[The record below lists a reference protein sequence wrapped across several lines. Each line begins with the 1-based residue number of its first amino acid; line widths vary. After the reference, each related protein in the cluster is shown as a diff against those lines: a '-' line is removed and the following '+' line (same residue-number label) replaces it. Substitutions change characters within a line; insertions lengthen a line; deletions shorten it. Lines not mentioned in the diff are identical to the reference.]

1 MAWAPGKNGVVP
13 MKTKAKPWLLQ
24 NLRFA
29 YYFLGVVYLA
39 LGLVML
45 GLEAL
50 ALVLGESPWGFLA
63 GAVVGL
69 GVGGWFRMLGDPK
82 HEPGRAEALLSIAL
96 IWLLVPLLG
105 AIPFWVA
112 GGMSYLD
119 AFFEA
124 MSGFTTTG
132 ATVLA
137 DFEQFG
143 YSLFFWRSLMQ
154 WFGGVGILVLVV
166 ALLAHLAVAGRQLFI
181 TESTGVQ
188 KEPFTP
194 RLRTAAQSILKVY
207 AVLTLA
213 AASCYWLAGIPP
225 FEALCNALTT
235 LPAAGFSPNP
245 RSFEQYSPLA
255 QWFGTLFMFLGGAG
269 FVLQYKLF
277 FTRDPRPLLN
287 DVELRVY
294 TLIVLVFSLSLA
306 VFLMTHHAT
315 DMNYSWHDALR
326 HAFFNVT
333 SILTTTGYASA
344 DFALW
349 VPAAQ
354 AILVAAMFVGGCAG
368 SGAGGIKVIR
378 LLVVGAIVRREL
390 IRSLHPQAVITLRL
404 GSKSLGEDVM
414 RSVAAFITLYVALVA
429 AGAVLISLLENNF
442 VVGFTASAQAVGNIG
457 PGLGEVGPMG
467 GYAGLNPLSKLILIF
482 QMWAGRI
489 ELIPVFLLLTPELWK
504 KLRG

>member
-1 MAWAPGKNGVVP
+1 
-13 MKTKAKPWLLQ
+13 MKARAKPWPLE

-45 GLEAL
+45 GLEVLSL
-50 ALVLGESPWGFLA
+50 ALGESPWGFLV
-63 GAVVGL
+63 GAIVGL
-69 GVGGWFRMLGDPK
+69 GLGGWFRSLGDPK
-82 HEPGRAEALLSIAL
+82 LEPGRAEALLSIAL

-112 GGMSYLD
+112 GGMNYLD
-119 AFFEA
+119 ALFEA

-181 TESTGVQ
+181 TESTGIQ

-194 RLRTAAQSILKVY
+194 RLRTAALSILKVY
-207 AVLTLA
+207 TALTLA
-213 AASCYWLAGIPP
+213 AAFCYWIAGVPA
-225 FEALCNALTT
+225 FEAVCNALTT

-245 RSFEQYSPLA
+245 RSFEAYSPLA

-269 FVLQYKLF
+269 FVLQYRLF
-277 FTRDPRPLLN
+277 FTKDPRPLLN
-287 DVELRVY
+287 DVELRIY
-294 TLIVLVFSLSLA
+294 TLIVLVFSASLA
-306 VFLMTHHAT
+306 VFLMTHHT
-315 DMNYSWHDALR
+315 QDMNYSWSDAIR

-333 SILTTTGYASA
+333 SIITTTGYASA

-354 AILVAAMFVGGCAG
+354 AILIAAMFVGGCAG

-390 IRSLHPQAVITLRL
+390 IRSLHPQAVMTLRL

-414 RSVAAFITLYVALVA
+414 RSVAAFITLYVTLVA
-429 AGAVLISLLENNF
+429 LGAVLISLLENNF

-467 GYAGLNPLSKLILIF
+467 SYAGLEPLSKAILIV

-489 ELIPVFLLLTPELWK
+489 ELIPVFLLLIPELWK
-504 KLRG
+504 KLKG

>member
-1 MAWAPGKNGVVP
+1 M
-13 MKTKAKPWLLQ
+13 
-24 NLRFA
+24 
-29 YYFLGVVYLA
+29 GVVYLA

-50 ALVLGESPWGFLA
+50 ALALGESPWGFLA
-63 GAVVGL
+63 GAAVGL
-69 GVGGWFRMLGDPK
+69 GLGWWFRSLGDPR

-96 IWLLVPLLG
+96 IWLLVPALG
-105 AIPFWVA
+105 AIPFWIS
-112 GGMSYLD
+112 GGMHYLD
-119 AFFEA
+119 ALFEA

-137 DFEQFG
+137 DFEGFG

-207 AVLTLA
+207 TALTLA
-213 AASCYWLAGIPP
+213 AALCYWIAGVPA

-245 RSFEQYSPLA
+245 RSFEEYTPLA

-269 FVLQYKLF
+269 FVLQYRLF
-277 FTRDPRPLLN
+277 FSRDPRPLLR

-294 TLIVLVFSLSLA
+294 TLIVLVFGSSLA
-306 VFLMTHHAT
+306 VFLMTHHAE
-315 DMNYSWHDALR
+315 DMDYTWDEAIR

-333 SILTTTGYASA
+333 SIITTTGYASA

-349 VPAAQ
+349 APAAQ

-378 LLVVGAIVRREL
+378 LLIVGAIVRREL
-390 IRSLHPQAVITLRL
+390 LRSLHPQAIITLRL
-404 GSKSLGEDVM
+404 GRKSLGEDVM
-414 RSVAAFITLYVALVA
+414 RSVAAFITLYVGLVA

-467 GYAGLNPLSKLILIF
+467 SYAGLEPLSKIILIL
-482 QMWAGRI
+482 QMWAGRL

>member
-1 MAWAPGKNGVVP
+1 MNAR
-13 MKTKAKPWLLQ
+13 AKPWPLE

-29 YYFLGVVYLA
+29 YHFLGVTYLA

-50 ALVLGESPWGFLA
+50 SLVLRESPWGFLT

-69 GVGGWFRMLGDPK
+69 GLGWGFHRLGDPR
-82 HEPGRAEALLSIAL
+82 HEPGRAEALLSVAL
-96 IWLLVPLLG
+96 IWLLVPALG
-105 AIPFWVA
+105 AIPFWIS
-112 GGMSYLD
+112 GNMSYLD
-119 AFFEA
+119 ALFEA

-132 ATVLA
+132 ATALS
-137 DFEQFG
+137 DFSQFG

-154 WFGGVGILVLVV
+154 WFGGVGFLVLVV

-207 AVLTLA
+207 AALTLA
-213 AASCYWLAGIPP
+213 AALCYWIAGIPP
-225 FEALCNALTT
+225 FEAICNALTT

-277 FTRDPRPLLN
+277 FTRDPRPLLK

-294 TLIVLVFSLSLA
+294 ALIVLAFSAVLA
-306 VFLMTHHAT
+306 VFLMTHHSQNMDYT
-315 DMNYSWHDALR
+315 WGDAIR

-344 DFALW
+344 DFARW

-354 AILVAAMFVGGCAG
+354 AILVAAMFVGECAG
-368 SGAGGIKVIR
+368 SGAGGIKVVR

-390 IRSLHPQAVITLRL
+390 IHSLHPQAIITLRL
-404 GSKSLGEDVM
+404 GSKSLGEEVM
-414 RSVAAFITLYVALVA
+414 RSVAAFITLYVTLVA
-429 AGAVLISLLENNF
+429 AGALLISLLENNF

-467 GYAGLNPLSKLILIF
+467 SYAGLEPLSKVILIV
-482 QMWAGRI
+482 QMWAGRL

-504 KLRG
+504 KLKS

>member
-1 MAWAPGKNGVVP
+1 
-13 MKTKAKPWLLQ
+13 MKTKSKPWLLE

-39 LGLVML
+39 LGVVML
-45 GLEAL
+45 GLEVL
-50 ALVLGESPWGFLA
+50 ALVLGESPWGFLI
-63 GAVVGL
+63 GAAVGL
-69 GVGGWFRMLGDPK
+69 GLGWWFRSLGDPR

-96 IWLLVPLLG
+96 IWLLVPALG
-105 AIPFWVA
+105 AIPFWIS
-112 GGMSYLD
+112 GGMHYLD
-119 AFFEA
+119 ALFEA

-137 DFEQFG
+137 DFEGFG

-207 AVLTLA
+207 TALTLA
-213 AASCYWLAGIPP
+213 AALCYWIAGVPA

-245 RSFEQYSPLA
+245 RSFEEYTPLA

-269 FVLQYKLF
+269 FVLQYRLF
-277 FTRDPRPLLN
+277 FSRDPRPLLR

-294 TLIVLVFSLSLA
+294 TLIVLVFGSSLA
-306 VFLMTHHAT
+306 VFLMTHHAE
-315 DMNYSWHDALR
+315 DMDYTWDEALR

-333 SILTTTGYASA
+333 SIITTTGYASA

-349 VPAAQ
+349 APAAQ

-378 LLVVGAIVRREL
+378 LLIVGAIVRREL
-390 IRSLHPQAVITLRL
+390 LRSLHPQAIITLRL
-404 GSKSLGEDVM
+404 GRKSLGEDVM
-414 RSVAAFITLYVALVA
+414 RSVAAFITLYVGLVA

-467 GYAGLNPLSKLILIF
+467 SYAGLEPLSKIILIL
-482 QMWAGRI
+482 QMWAGRL

>member
-1 MAWAPGKNGVVP
+1 MR
-13 MKTKAKPWLLQ
+13 PWWLEH
-24 NLRFA
+24 LRFA
-29 YYFLGVVYLA
+29 YYVLGVLYLA
-39 LGLVML
+39 MALVML
-45 GLEAL
+45 GLEL
-50 ALVLGESPWGFLA
+50 ISLVLGESPWGFLL
-63 GAVVGL
+63 GAVVGFLL
-69 GVGGWFRMLGDPK
+69 GSGFRWLGDPR

-96 IWLLVPLLG
+96 IWLLVPALG
-105 AIPFWVA
+105 AIPFWVS

-132 ATVLA
+132 ATALA
-137 DFEQFG
+137 DFSQFG

-154 WFGGVGILVLVV
+154 WFGGVGFLVLVA
-166 ALLAHLAVAGRQLFI
+166 ALLAHLAVAGRPLFI
-181 TESTGVQ
+181 TESTGLH

-207 AVLTLA
+207 SALTLA
-213 AASCYWLAGIPP
+213 AALCYWGAGMPP

-245 RSFEQYSPLA
+245 RSFEDYSPLA

-269 FVLQYKLF
+269 FVLQYRLF
-277 FTRDPRPLLN
+277 FTRDPRPLLK
-287 DVELRVY
+287 DVELRAY
-294 TLIVLVFSLSLA
+294 ALIVLSFSSMLA
-306 VFLMTHHAT
+306 LFLMTHHAK
-315 DMNYSWHDALR
+315 DMNYAWPDALR

-333 SILTTTGYASA
+333 SIITTTGYASA

-349 VPAAQ
+349 TPAAQ

-368 SGAGGIKVIR
+368 SGAGGIKLIR
-378 LLVVGAIVRREL
+378 WLVVGAMVRREL
-390 IRSLHPQAVITLRL
+390 MRALHPQAVIPLRV
-404 GSKSLGEDVM
+404 GHKNLGEEVV
-414 RSVAAFITLYVALVA
+414 RSVAAFVVLYLGLVAL
-429 AGAVLISLLENNF
+429 GAVGIALLENDL

-467 GYAGLNPLSKLILIF
+467 SYAGLHPLSKLVLIF

-489 ELIPVFLLLTPELWK
+489 ELFPVLLLFFPQLWK
-504 KLRG
+504 KVKG

>member
-1 MAWAPGKNGVVP
+1 

-69 GVGGWFRMLGDPK
+69 GVGGWFRRLGDPK

-137 DFEQFG
+137 DFEQCG

>member
-1 MAWAPGKNGVVP
+1 MRNR
-13 MKTKAKPWLLQ
+13 AKPWLLE

-39 LGLVML
+39 MGVVML

-50 ALVLGESPWGFLA
+50 SLLLRESPWGFLA

-69 GVGGWFRMLGDPK
+69 GLGAWFRKLGDPK

-96 IWLLVPLLG
+96 VWLLVPALG
-105 AIPFWVA
+105 AIPFWIA
-112 GGMSYLD
+112 GGMPYLD
-119 AFFEA
+119 ALFES

-132 ATVLA
+132 ATALA
-137 DFEQFG
+137 DFSQFG

-154 WFGGVGILVLVV
+154 WFGGVGFLVLAV

-194 RLRTAAQSILKVY
+194 RLRTAALSILKVY

-213 AASCYWLAGIPP
+213 AAVCYWIAGVPA
-225 FEALCNALTT
+225 FEAVCNALTT

-245 RSFEQYSPLA
+245 RSFEQYTPLA

-269 FVLQYKLF
+269 FVLQYKFF
-277 FTRDPRPLLN
+277 FTKDPRPLLK

-306 VFLMTHHAT
+306 AFLMTHHTQA
-315 DMNYSWHDALR
+315 MNYSWGDALR

-333 SILTTTGYASA
+333 SIITTTGYASA

-378 LLVVGAIVRREL
+378 WLVVGAIVRREL
-390 IRSLHPQAVITLRL
+390 IRSLHPQAIITLRL
-404 GSKSLGEDVM
+404 GSKILGEDVM
-414 RSVAAFITLYVALVA
+414 RSVAAFITLYAALVA
-429 AGAVLISLLENNF
+429 AGALLISVLENSF

-467 GYAGLNPLSKLILIF
+467 SYAGLEPLSKVILIF

>member
-1 MAWAPGKNGVVP
+1 
-13 MKTKAKPWLLQ
+13 MKTKSKPWLLE

-39 LGLVML
+39 LGVVML
-45 GLEAL
+45 GLEVL
-50 ALVLGESPWGFLA
+50 ALVLGESPWGFLI
-63 GAVVGL
+63 GAAVGL
-69 GVGGWFRMLGDPK
+69 GLGWWFRSLGDPR

-96 IWLLVPLLG
+96 IWLLVPALG
-105 AIPFWVA
+105 AIPFWIS
-112 GGMSYLD
+112 GGMHYLD
-119 AFFEA
+119 ALFEA

-137 DFEQFG
+137 DFEGFG

-207 AVLTLA
+207 TALTLA
-213 AASCYWLAGIPP
+213 AALCYWIAGVPA

-245 RSFEQYSPLA
+245 RSFEEYTPLA

-269 FVLQYKLF
+269 FVLQYRLF
-277 FTRDPRPLLN
+277 FSRDPRPLLR

-294 TLIVLVFSLSLA
+294 TLIVLVFGSSLA
-306 VFLMTHHAT
+306 VFLMTHHAE
-315 DMNYSWHDALR
+315 DMDYTWDEAIR

-333 SILTTTGYASA
+333 SIITTTGYASA

-349 VPAAQ
+349 APAAQ

-378 LLVVGAIVRREL
+378 LLIVGAIVRREL
-390 IRSLHPQAVITLRL
+390 LRSLHPQAIITLRL
-404 GSKSLGEDVM
+404 GRKSLGEDVM
-414 RSVAAFITLYVALVA
+414 RSVAAFITLYVGLVA

-467 GYAGLNPLSKLILIF
+467 SYAGLEPLSKIILIL
-482 QMWAGRI
+482 QMWAGRL

>member
-1 MAWAPGKNGVVP
+1 
-13 MKTKAKPWLLQ
+13 MKRKTKPWLIT

-39 LGLVML
+39 LGAVML
-45 GLEAL
+45 GLEVLSL
-50 ALVLGESPWGFLA
+50 ALGESPWGFLLGA
-63 GAVVGL
+63 GVGL
-69 GVGGWFRMLGDPK
+69 SLGWWFRSLGDPR

-112 GGMSYLD
+112 GGMNYLD
-119 AFFEA
+119 AVFEA

-181 TESTGVQ
+181 TESTGIQ

-194 RLRTAAQSILKVY
+194 RLRTAALSILKVY
-207 AVLTLA
+207 ATLTLA
-213 AASCYWLAGIPP
+213 AALCYWIAGVPA
-225 FEALCNALTT
+225 FEAICNALTT

-245 RSFEQYSPLA
+245 RSFETYSPLA

-269 FVLQYKLF
+269 FVLQYRLF
-277 FTRDPRPLLN
+277 FTRDPRPLLR

-294 TLIVLVFSLSLA
+294 TLIVLVFSTALA
-306 VFLMTHHAT
+306 AFLMTHHAQ
-315 DMNYSWHDALR
+315 DMNYTWSDAIR

-333 SILTTTGYASA
+333 SIITTTGYASA

-390 IRSLHPQAVITLRL
+390 IRSLHPQAVMTLRL
-404 GSKSLGEDVM
+404 GNKSLGEDVM
-414 RSVAAFITLYVALVA
+414 RSVAAFITLYAALVA
-429 AGAVLISLLENNF
+429 VGAVLISLIENDF

-467 GYAGLNPLSKLILIF
+467 SYAGLEPLSKLILIV

-489 ELIPVFLLLTPELWK
+489 ELIPVFLLLTPELWR

>member
-1 MAWAPGKNGVVP
+1 MSAR
-13 MKTKAKPWLLQ
+13 AKPWPLE
-24 NLRFA
+24 NLRFV

-45 GLEAL
+45 GLEL
-50 ALVLGESPWGFLA
+50 LSLLLKESPWGFLA

-69 GVGGWFRMLGDPK
+69 GLGGWFRRLGDPK

-112 GGMSYLD
+112 GGMNYLD

-132 ATVLA
+132 ATALA

-181 TESTGVQ
+181 TESTGIQ

-194 RLRTAAQSILKVY
+194 RLRTAALSILKVY
-207 AVLTLA
+207 TALTLA
-213 AASCYWLAGIPP
+213 AAFCYWIAGVPA
-225 FEALCNALTT
+225 FEAVCNALTT

-245 RSFEQYSPLA
+245 RSFEAYSPLA

-269 FVLQYKLF
+269 FVLQYRLF
-277 FTRDPRPLLN
+277 FTKDPRPLLN
-287 DVELRVY
+287 DVELRIY
-294 TLIVLVFSLSLA
+294 TLIVLVFSASLA
-306 VFLMTHHAT
+306 VFLMTHHT
-315 DMNYSWHDALR
+315 QDMNYSWSDAIR

-333 SILTTTGYASA
+333 SIITTTGYASA

-354 AILVAAMFVGGCAG
+354 AILIAAMFVGGCAG

-404 GSKSLGEDVM
+404 GSRSLGEDVM
-414 RSVAAFITLYVALVA
+414 RSVAVFITLYVALVA
-429 AGAVLISLLENNF
+429 VGALLISLLENNF
-442 VVGFTASAQAVGNIG
+442 VLGFTASAQAVGNIG

-467 GYAGLNPLSKLILIF
+467 SYAGLQPLSKVILIV
-482 QMWAGRI
+482 QMWAGRL

-504 KLRG
+504 KLKG

>member
-1 MAWAPGKNGVVP
+1 
-13 MKTKAKPWLLQ
+13 MKRKPKPWLLQ

-39 LGLVML
+39 LGAVML
-45 GLEAL
+45 GLEVLSL
-50 ALVLGESPWGFLA
+50 ALGESPWGFLA
-63 GAVVGL
+63 GAVAGL
-69 GVGGWFRMLGDPK
+69 GLGWWFRSLGDPK

-96 IWLLVPLLG
+96 IWLLVPALG
-105 AIPFWVA
+105 AIPFWIS
-112 GGMSYLD
+112 GGMHYLD

-132 ATVLA
+132 STVLA
-137 DFEQFG
+137 NFEQFG

-181 TESTGVQ
+181 TESTGIQ

-194 RLRTAAQSILKVY
+194 RLRTAALSILKVY
-207 AVLTLA
+207 TALTLA
-213 AASCYWLAGIPP
+213 AALCYWIAGVPA
-225 FEALCNALTT
+225 FEAVCNALTT

-245 RSFEQYSPLA
+245 RSFEAYSPLA

-269 FVLQYKLF
+269 FVLQYRLF
-277 FTRDPRPLLN
+277 FTRDPRPLLR

-294 TLIVLVFSLSLA
+294 TLIVLVFSASLA
-306 VFLMTHHAT
+306 IFLMTHHT
-315 DMNYSWHDALR
+315 QDMNYTWSDAIR

-333 SILTTTGYASA
+333 SIITTTGYASA

-390 IRSLHPQAVITLRL
+390 IRSLHPQAVMTLRL

-429 AGAVLISLLENNF
+429 AGAVLISLLENSF

-467 GYAGLNPLSKLILIF
+467 GFAGLEPLSKVILIF

>member
-1 MAWAPGKNGVVP
+1 
-13 MKTKAKPWLLQ
+13 MKSKTRPWLLQ

-29 YYFLGVVYLA
+29 YYFLGVVYLG

-45 GLEAL
+45 ALEGLSL
-50 ALVLGESPWGFLA
+50 LLGESPWGFLA

-69 GVGGWFRMLGDPK
+69 GLGGWFRRLGDSR
-82 HEPGRAEALLSIAL
+82 HEPGRAEALLSIVL

-112 GGMSYLD
+112 GGMGYLD

-132 ATVLA
+132 ATALA
-137 DFEQFG
+137 DFSQFG

-154 WFGGVGILVLVV
+154 WFGGVGILVLIA
-166 ALLAHLAVAGRQLFI
+166 ALLPHLAVAGRQLFI

-194 RLRTAAQSILKVY
+194 RLRSTAQSILKVY
-207 AVLTLA
+207 TALTLA
-213 AASCYWLAGIPP
+213 AAVCYWVAGIPP

-269 FVLQYKLF
+269 FVLQYRLF
-277 FTRDPRPLLN
+277 FTRDPRPLLR
-287 DVELRVY
+287 DVELRAY
-294 TLIVLVFSLSLA
+294 ALIVLSLSLLLA
-306 VFLMTHHAT
+306 LFLITHHT
-315 DMNYSWHDALR
+315 KDMNYTWPDALR

-333 SILTTTGYASA
+333 SIVTTTGYASA

-349 VPAAQ
+349 VPSAQ

-378 LLVVGAIVRREL
+378 LLILGAIVRREL
-390 IRSLHPQAVITLRL
+390 VRALHPQAVMTLRL
-404 GSKSLGEDVM
+404 GSKSLGEDVL
-414 RSVAAFITLYVALVA
+414 RSVAAFITLYIALVA
-429 AGAVLISLLENNF
+429 LGAVLIALLENDL

-467 GYAGLNPLSKLILIF
+467 GFAGLEPLSKLILIF

-489 ELIPVFLLLTPELWK
+489 ELIPVFALLTPELWK

>member
-1 MAWAPGKNGVVP
+1 
-13 MKTKAKPWLLQ
+13 MKRKPKPWLIT

-39 LGLVML
+39 LGAVML
-45 GLEAL
+45 GLEVISL
-50 ALVLGESPWGFLA
+50 ALGESPWGFLLGA
-63 GAVVGL
+63 GVGL
-69 GVGGWFRMLGDPK
+69 SLGWWFRSLGDPR

-112 GGMSYLD
+112 GGMNYLD
-119 AFFEA
+119 AVFEA

-181 TESTGVQ
+181 TESTGIQ

-194 RLRTAAQSILKVY
+194 RLRTAALSILKVY
-207 AVLTLA
+207 ATLTLA
-213 AASCYWLAGIPP
+213 AALCYWIAGVPA

-245 RSFEQYSPLA
+245 RSFEAYSPLA

-269 FVLQYKLF
+269 FVLQYRLF
-277 FTRDPRPLLN
+277 FTRDPRPLLR

-294 TLIVLVFSLSLA
+294 TLIVLVFSTVLA
-306 VFLMTHHAT
+306 IFLITHHT
-315 DMNYSWHDALR
+315 QDMNYSWSDAIR

-333 SILTTTGYASA
+333 SIITTTGYASA

-390 IRSLHPQAVITLRL
+390 IRSLHPQAVMTLRL
-404 GSKSLGEDVM
+404 GNKSLGEDVM

-467 GYAGLNPLSKLILIF
+467 SYAGLEPLSKLILIV

-504 KLRG
+504 KLKG

>member
-1 MAWAPGKNGVVP
+1 
-13 MKTKAKPWLLQ
+13 MKRKPKPWLLQ

-39 LGLVML
+39 LGAVML
-45 GLEAL
+45 GLEVL
-50 ALVLGESPWGFLA
+50 SLVLGESPWGFLA

-69 GVGGWFRMLGDPK
+69 GLGWWFRSLGDPK

-96 IWLLVPLLG
+96 IWLLVPALG
-105 AIPFWVA
+105 AIPFWIS
-112 GGMSYLD
+112 GGMHYLD
-119 AFFEA
+119 ALFEA

-132 ATVLA
+132 STVLA
-137 DFEQFG
+137 NFEQFG

-181 TESTGVQ
+181 TESTGIQ

-194 RLRTAAQSILKVY
+194 RLRTAALSILKVY
-207 AVLTLA
+207 TALTLA
-213 AASCYWLAGIPP
+213 AALCYWIAGVPA
-225 FEALCNALTT
+225 FEAVCNALTT

-245 RSFEQYSPLA
+245 RSFEAYSPLA

-269 FVLQYKLF
+269 FVLQYRLF
-277 FTRDPRPLLN
+277 FTRDPRPLLR

-294 TLIVLVFSLSLA
+294 TLIVLVFSTSLA
-306 VFLMTHHAT
+306 VFLMTHHT
-315 DMNYSWHDALR
+315 RDMNYTWSDAIR

-333 SILTTTGYASA
+333 SIITTTGYASA

-390 IRSLHPQAVITLRL
+390 IRSLHPQAVMTLRL

-429 AGAVLISLLENNF
+429 AGAVLISLLENSF

-467 GYAGLNPLSKLILIF
+467 GFAGLEPLSKVILIF

>member
-1 MAWAPGKNGVVP
+1 

-50 ALVLGESPWGFLA
+50 ALALGESPWGFLT
-63 GAVVGL
+63 GAAVGL
-69 GVGGWFRMLGDPK
+69 GLGWWFRRLGDPR
-82 HEPGRAEALLSIAL
+82 HEPSRAEALLSIAL

-119 AFFEA
+119 ALFEA

-207 AVLTLA
+207 SALTLA
-213 AASCYWLAGIPP
+213 AAFCYWIAGVPA
-225 FEALCNALTT
+225 FEAVCSALTT

-269 FVLQYKLF
+269 FVLQYRLF
-277 FTRDPRPLLN
+277 FTLDPRPLLK

-294 TLIVLVFSLSLA
+294 TLIVLVLSLSLA
-306 VFLMTHHAT
+306 TFLMTHHAQ
-315 DMNYSWHDALR
+315 DMNYTWHDALR

-333 SILTTTGYASA
+333 SIITTTGYASA

-378 LLVVGAIVRREL
+378 LLVLGAIVQREL
-390 IRSLHPQAVITLRL
+390 VRSLHPQAIMTLRL

-429 AGAVLISLLENNF
+429 AGTVLISLLENDF

-467 GYAGLNPLSKLILIF
+467 GFAGLEPLSKAILIF

>member
-1 MAWAPGKNGVVP
+1 
-13 MKTKAKPWLLQ
+13 
-24 NLRFA
+24 
-29 YYFLGVVYLA
+29 FLGVVYLA

-50 ALVLGESPWGFLA
+50 ALALGESPWGFLA
-63 GAVVGL
+63 GAAVGL
-69 GVGGWFRMLGDPK
+69 GLGWWFRSLGDPR

-96 IWLLVPLLG
+96 IWLLVPALG
-105 AIPFWVA
+105 AIPFWIS
-112 GGMSYLD
+112 GGMHYLD
-119 AFFEA
+119 ALFEA

-137 DFEQFG
+137 DFEGFG

-207 AVLTLA
+207 TALTLA
-213 AASCYWLAGIPP
+213 AALCYWIAGVPA

-245 RSFEQYSPLA
+245 RSFEEYTPLA

-269 FVLQYKLF
+269 FVLQYRLF
-277 FTRDPRPLLN
+277 FSRDPRPLLR

-294 TLIVLVFSLSLA
+294 TLIVLVFGSSLA
-306 VFLMTHHAT
+306 VFLMTHHAE
-315 DMNYSWHDALR
+315 DMDYTWDEAIR

-333 SILTTTGYASA
+333 SIITTTGYASA

-349 VPAAQ
+349 APAAQ

-378 LLVVGAIVRREL
+378 LLIVGAIVRREL
-390 IRSLHPQAVITLRL
+390 LRSLHPQAIITLRL
-404 GSKSLGEDVM
+404 GRKSLGEDVM
-414 RSVAAFITLYVALVA
+414 RSVAAFITLYVGLVA

-467 GYAGLNPLSKLILIF
+467 SYAGLEPLSKIILIL
-482 QMWAGRI
+482 QMWAGRL

>member
-1 MAWAPGKNGVVP
+1 

-50 ALVLGESPWGFLA
+50 ALVLGESPWGFLT
-63 GAVVGL
+63 GAAVGL
-69 GVGGWFRMLGDPK
+69 GLGWWFRQLGDPK

-119 AFFEA
+119 ALFEA

-154 WFGGVGILVLVV
+154 WFGGVGILVLLV

-207 AVLTLA
+207 AALTLA
-213 AASCYWLAGIPP
+213 AALCYWTAGVPA
-225 FEALCNALTT
+225 FEAICNALTT

-269 FVLQYKLF
+269 FVLQYRLF
-277 FTRDPRPLLN
+277 FTRDPRPLLR

-294 TLIVLVFSLSLA
+294 SLIVLVFSLSLA
-306 VFLMTHHAT
+306 VFLMTHHT
-315 DMNYSWHDALR
+315 KDMNYNWHDALR

-333 SILTTTGYASA
+333 SIITTTGYASA

-354 AILVAAMFVGGCAG
+354 AILIAAMFVGGCAG

-390 IRSLHPQAVITLRL
+390 IRSLHPQAVMTLRL

-467 GYAGLNPLSKLILIF
+467 GFAGLEPLSKAILIF

>member
-1 MAWAPGKNGVVP
+1 
-13 MKTKAKPWLLQ
+13 MKSKTRPWLLQ

-29 YYFLGVVYLA
+29 YYFLGVVYLG

-45 GLEAL
+45 ALEGLSL
-50 ALVLGESPWGFLA
+50 LLGESPWGFLA

-69 GVGGWFRMLGDPK
+69 GLGGWFRRLGDSR
-82 HEPGRAEALLSIAL
+82 HEPGRAEALLSIVL

-112 GGMSYLD
+112 GGMGYLD

-132 ATVLA
+132 ATALA
-137 DFEQFG
+137 DFSQFG

-154 WFGGVGILVLVV
+154 WFGGVGILVLIA
-166 ALLAHLAVAGRQLFI
+166 ALLPHLAVAGRQLFI

-194 RLRTAAQSILKVY
+194 RLRSTAQSILKVY
-207 AVLTLA
+207 TALTLA
-213 AASCYWLAGIPP
+213 AAVCYWVAGIPP

-269 FVLQYKLF
+269 FVLQYRLF
-277 FTRDPRPLLN
+277 FIRDPRPLLR
-287 DVELRVY
+287 DVELRAY
-294 TLIVLVFSLSLA
+294 ALIVLSLSLLLA
-306 VFLMTHHAT
+306 LFLITHHT
-315 DMNYSWHDALR
+315 KDMNYTWPDALR

-333 SILTTTGYASA
+333 SIVTTTGYASA

-349 VPAAQ
+349 VPSAQ

-378 LLVVGAIVRREL
+378 LLILGAIVRREL
-390 IRSLHPQAVITLRL
+390 VRALHPQAVMTLRL
-404 GSKSLGEDVM
+404 GSKSLGEDVL
-414 RSVAAFITLYVALVA
+414 RSVAAFITLYIALVA
-429 AGAVLISLLENNF
+429 LGAVLIALLENDL

-467 GYAGLNPLSKLILIF
+467 GFAGLEPLSKLILIF

-489 ELIPVFLLLTPELWK
+489 ELIPVFALLTPELWK

>member
-1 MAWAPGKNGVVP
+1 
-13 MKTKAKPWLLQ
+13 MKSKTRPWLLQ

-29 YYFLGVVYLA
+29 YYFLGVVYLG

-45 GLEAL
+45 ALEGLSL
-50 ALVLGESPWGFLA
+50 LLGESPWGFLA

-69 GVGGWFRMLGDPK
+69 GLGGWFRKLGDPR

-112 GGMSYLD
+112 GGMGYLD

-132 ATVLA
+132 ATALA
-137 DFEQFG
+137 DFSQFG

-154 WFGGVGILVLVV
+154 WFGGVGILVLIA
-166 ALLAHLAVAGRQLFI
+166 ALLPHLAVAGRQLFI

-194 RLRTAAQSILKVY
+194 RLRSTAQSILKVY
-207 AVLTLA
+207 TALTLA
-213 AASCYWLAGIPP
+213 AAVCYWVAGIPP

-255 QWFGTLFMFLGGAG
+255 QWFGTFFMFLGGAG
-269 FVLQYKLF
+269 FVLQYRLF
-277 FTRDPRPLLN
+277 FTRDPRPLLR
-287 DVELRVY
+287 DVELRAY
-294 TLIVLVFSLSLA
+294 ALIVLSLSLLLA
-306 VFLMTHHAT
+306 LFLITHHAK
-315 DMNYSWHDALR
+315 DMRYTWPDAVR

-333 SILTTTGYASA
+333 SIVTTTGYASA

-378 LLVVGAIVRREL
+378 LLILGAIVRREL
-390 IRSLHPQAVITLRL
+390 VRALHPQAVMILRL
-404 GSKSLGEDVM
+404 GSKSLGEDVL
-414 RSVAAFITLYVALVA
+414 RSVAAFITLYIALVA
-429 AGAVLISLLENNF
+429 LGAVLIALLENDL

-467 GYAGLNPLSKLILIF
+467 GFAGLEPLSKLILIF

-489 ELIPVFLLLTPELWK
+489 ELIPVFALLTPELWK

>member
-1 MAWAPGKNGVVP
+1 
-13 MKTKAKPWLLQ
+13 MKTSLKPSPIK

-29 YYFLGVVYLA
+29 FYFLGVVYLA

-50 ALVLGESPWGFLA
+50 ALALGESPWGFLA
-63 GAVVGL
+63 GAAVGL
-69 GVGGWFRMLGDPK
+69 GLGWWFRSLGDLK

-96 IWLLVPLLG
+96 IWLLVPALG
-105 AIPFWVA
+105 AIPFWIS
-112 GGMSYLD
+112 GGMHYLD
-119 AFFEA
+119 ALFEA

-132 ATVLA
+132 ATVLTE
-137 DFEQFG
+137 FESFG

-194 RLRTAAQSILKVY
+194 RLRTAALSILKIY
-207 AVLTLA
+207 TALTA
-213 AASCYWLAGIPP
+213 AAALCYWVAEMPA
-225 FEALCNALTT
+225 FEAICHALTT

-245 RSFEQYSPLA
+245 RSFAEYTPLA
-255 QWFGTLFMFLGGAG
+255 QWFGALFMFLAGAG
-269 FVLQYKLF
+269 FVLQFRLF
-277 FTRDPRPLLN
+277 FSRDPRPLLK

-294 TLIVLVFSLSLA
+294 TLVVVAFSLVLA
-306 VFLMTHHAT
+306 AFLVTHPDQNMQYT
-315 DMNYSWHDALR
+315 WSETVR

-333 SILTTTGYASA
+333 SIISTTGYASA

-349 VPAAQ
+349 APAAQ

-378 LLVVGAIVRREL
+378 LLVVGATVRREL
-390 IRSLHPQAVITLRL
+390 MRSLHPQAVITLRL
-404 GSKSLGEDVM
+404 GNKNLGEDVM

-429 AGAVLISLLENNF
+429 TGAVLISLLENDL

-467 GYAGLNPLSKLILIF
+467 SFAGLEPLSKIILIF
-482 QMWAGRI
+482 QMWAGRL

-504 KLRG
+504 KLQD

>member
-1 MAWAPGKNGVVP
+1 
-13 MKTKAKPWLLQ
+13 MKTNAKPWLLH

-39 LGLVML
+39 LGMVML

-50 ALVLGESPWGFLA
+50 ALILGESPWGFLV

-69 GVGGWFRMLGDPK
+69 GLGWWFRSLGDPK

-96 IWLLVPLLG
+96 IWLLVPALG
-105 AIPFWVA
+105 AIPFWIS
-112 GGMSYLD
+112 GGMHYLD
-119 AFFEA
+119 ALFEA

-137 DFEQFG
+137 DFESFG

-154 WFGGVGILVLVV
+154 WFGGVGILVLLI

-181 TESTGVQ
+181 SESTGVQ

-194 RLRTAAQSILKVY
+194 RLRTAAQSILKMY
-207 AVLTLA
+207 TALTLA
-213 AASCYWLAGIPP
+213 AAWCYWIAGVPA
-225 FEALCNALTT
+225 FEAICNALTT

-269 FVLQYKLF
+269 FVLQYRLF
-277 FTRDPRPLLN
+277 FTRNPWPLMR

-294 TLIVLVFSLSLA
+294 TLIILVFSLSLT
-306 VFLMTHHAT
+306 VFLMTHPAK
-315 DMNYSWHDALR
+315 DMNYPWHEALR

-333 SILTTTGYASA
+333 SIITTTGYASA

-349 VPAAQ
+349 APAAQ

-467 GYAGLNPLSKLILIF
+467 GYAGLEPLSKLILIF

>member
-1 MAWAPGKNGVVP
+1 
-13 MKTKAKPWLLQ
+13 MKARAKPWPLE

-45 GLEAL
+45 GLEVL
-50 ALVLGESPWGFLA
+50 SLVLGKSPWGFLV

-69 GVGGWFRMLGDPK
+69 GLGWWFRSLGDPK

-112 GGMSYLD
+112 GGMNYLD
-119 AFFEA
+119 ALFEA

-154 WFGGVGILVLVV
+154 WFGGVGILVLVI

-181 TESTGVQ
+181 TESTGIQ

-194 RLRTAAQSILKVY
+194 RLRTAALSILKVY
-207 AVLTLA
+207 TALTLA
-213 AASCYWLAGIPP
+213 AALCYWIAGVPA
-225 FEALCNALTT
+225 FEAVCNALTT

-245 RSFEQYSPLA
+245 RSFEQYTPLA

-277 FTRDPRPLLN
+277 FTRDPRPLLK

-294 TLIVLVFSLSLA
+294 TLIVLVFGFSLA
-306 VFLMTHHAT
+306 VFLMTHHT
-315 DMNYSWHDALR
+315 QDMNYTWSDAIR

-333 SILTTTGYASA
+333 SIITTTGYASA

-368 SGAGGIKVIR
+368 SGAGGIKVVR

-390 IRSLHPQAVITLRL
+390 IRSLHPQAIITLRL

-414 RSVAAFITLYVALVA
+414 RSVAAFITLYVTLVA
-429 AGAVLISLLENNF
+429 VGALLISLLENNF

-467 GYAGLNPLSKLILIF
+467 SYAGLEPLSKVILIV

-504 KLRG
+504 KLKS

>member
-1 MAWAPGKNGVVP
+1 
-13 MKTKAKPWLLQ
+13 MKSKTRPWLLQ

-29 YYFLGVVYLA
+29 YYFLGVVYLG

-45 GLEAL
+45 ALEGLSL
-50 ALVLGESPWGFLA
+50 LLGESPWGFLA

-69 GVGGWFRMLGDPK
+69 GLGGWFRKLGDPR

-112 GGMSYLD
+112 GGMGYLD

-132 ATVLA
+132 ATALA
-137 DFEQFG
+137 DFSQFG

-154 WFGGVGILVLVV
+154 WFGGVGILVLIA
-166 ALLAHLAVAGRQLFI
+166 ALLPHLAVAGRQLFI

-194 RLRTAAQSILKVY
+194 RLRSTAQSILKVY
-207 AVLTLA
+207 TALTLA
-213 AASCYWLAGIPP
+213 AAVCYWVAGIPP

-255 QWFGTLFMFLGGAG
+255 QWFGTFFMFLGGAG
-269 FVLQYKLF
+269 FVLQYRLF
-277 FTRDPRPLLN
+277 FTRDPRPLLR
-287 DVELRVY
+287 DVELRAY
-294 TLIVLVFSLSLA
+294 ALIVLSLSLLLA
-306 VFLMTHHAT
+306 LFLITHHAK
-315 DMNYSWHDALR
+315 DMNYTWPDAVR

-333 SILTTTGYASA
+333 SIVTTTGYASA

-378 LLVVGAIVRREL
+378 LLILGAIVRREL
-390 IRSLHPQAVITLRL
+390 VRALHPQAVMILRL
-404 GSKSLGEDVM
+404 GSKSLGEDVL
-414 RSVAAFITLYVALVA
+414 RSVAAFITLYIALVA
-429 AGAVLISLLENNF
+429 LGAVLIALLENDL

-467 GYAGLNPLSKLILIF
+467 GFAGLEPLSKLILIF

-489 ELIPVFLLLTPELWK
+489 ELIPVFALLTPELWK